1 MTAPH
6 ALAEL
11 ERLRRRAR
19 DDARA
24 HLVTA
29 RAAHAACERRRR
41 GWRAGVDAEAAAAGA
56 LGELQRWLEAC
67 RTRERRLAAEAARLA
82 AAVDE
87 AERALRAAELR
98 LEQIEALR
106 ARARAAARHDALRR
120 EQRRLDELRPL
131 GGS

>member
-24 HLVTA
+24 HLVAA
-29 RAAHAACERRRR
+29 RAAHAACEQRRR
-41 GWRAGVDAEAAAAGA
+41 GWRGGVDAEAAAARA
-56 LGELQRWLEAC
+56 PADLQHWLEAC
-67 RTRERRLAAEAARLA
+67 RSRERGLAAEAARLA

-106 ARARAAARHDALRR
+106 ARARAAARRDALRR
-120 EQRRLDELRPL
+120 EQRRLDELRPF